1 MILVA
6 ICAADAAMRD
16 GIASLLEDTPGI
28 DVVGMD
34 VVGMDVV
41 GMDVVGAAENEA
53 GLVGLLESMRVDVVV
68 MALEPDATP
77 AAVHGLA
84 EDIALIALVAD
95 RAGAVAALQGGA
107 RAVLVRPA
115 ERAEIVAAVQA
126 VASGLSVLPA
136 DLLDGLLQP
145 GGSDNAT
152 AIATADGEALT
163 QRELEVLALIAAGA
177 SNKLIA
183 RRLGISVH
191 TAKFHVAGILE
202 KLAAGSRAEA
212 VAIAARLGLVLL

>member
-6 ICAADAAMRD
+6 IWAADAAMRD
-16 GIASLLEDTPGI
+16 GIASLLKDAS
-28 DVVGMD
+28 
-34 VVGMDVV
+34 

-53 GLVGLLESMRVDVVV
+53 ALVGLLESMRVDVVV

-77 AAVHGLA
+77 DAVHELA
-84 EDIALIALVAD
+84 EDVALIALVMD
-95 RAGAVAALQGGA
+95 RTGAVAALQAGA
-107 RAVLVRPA
+107 RAVLLRPA
-115 ERAEIVAAVQA
+115 ERAEIAAAVEAVAA
-126 VASGLSVLPA
+126 GLSVLPA
-136 DLLDGLLQP
+136 ELLDGLLQP

-152 AIATADGEALT
+152 AIAMAYGEVLT
-163 QRELEVLALIAAGA
+163 PRELEVLALIAAGA

-183 RRLGISVH
+183 RRRGISVH

>member
-6 ICAADAAMRD
+6 IWAADAAMRD
-16 GIASLLEDTPGI
+16 GIASLLEDAPG
-28 DVVGMD
+28 ME
-34 VVGMDVV
+34 
-41 GMDVVGAAENEA
+41 VVGAAENEA
-53 GLVGLLESMRVDVVV
+53 ALVGLLESVRVDVVV
-68 MALEPDATP
+68 MAPEPDATP
-77 AAVHGLA
+77 AAVHGGLA
-84 EDIALIALVAD
+84 EDVTLIALVTD
-95 RAGAVAALQGGA
+95 RARAVAALQGGA
-107 RAVLVRPA
+107 RAVLLHPA
-115 ERAEIVAAVQA
+115 ERAEIAAAIQA
-126 VASGLSVLPA
+126 VAAGLSVLPA
-136 DLLDGLLQP
+136 DLFDGLLQL

-152 AIATADGEALT
+152 AIATARGEALT
-163 QRELEVLALIAAGA
+163 PRELEVLALIAAGA